1 MNGSTNMVAV
11 GWLGLALGL
20 AGFMASPVS
29 ADDIIFN
36 PVAPNFGSLAIG
48 ESASMNILVINNNGP
63 QLVRSAE
70 LREEGAFRITYQSEP
85 TPLYWL
91 GGDEE
96 KLVIEVT
103 FTPTTVG
110 SADTVLEVVA
120 GGVVYAVT
128 ITGYGVPA
136 TVLSQMDGILAFF
149 DASVAANTL
158 VGAGPGKSAD
168 GRLGA
173 LRNMIEEARRLIL
186 EGYVA
191 DACDQLQDALNRV
204 DGDPHI
210 PDFAAGAAAG
220 ELAARLDGVLDVLGC
235 P

>member
-29 ADDIIFN
+29 AADVIFN
-36 PVAPNFGSLAIG
+36 PVAPDFGPVVIG
-48 ESASMNILVINNNGP
+48 ESASMSIVVINNNGP
-63 QLVRSAE
+63 LLVGSAE
-70 LREEGAFRITYQSEP
+70 LREEDPFRITDRSE
-85 TPLYWL
+85 TPPLFWETR
-91 GGDEE
+91 GEE
-96 KLVIEVT
+96 LIVEVT
-103 FTPTTVG
+103 FTPTMVG
-110 SADTVLEVVA
+110 SADTVLEVEA
-120 GGVVYAVT
+120 AGVVHAVT

-136 TVLSQMDGILAFF
+136 SVLSQMDAILAFF
-149 DASVAANTL
+149 DASAANGTL
-158 VGAGPGKSAD
+158 VGAGPGRSAD

-186 EGYVA
+186 EGSIA
-191 DACDQLQDALNRV
+191 DACDPLQDALNRV

-210 PDFAAGAAAG
+210 PDFAMGDAAG
-220 ELAARLDGVLDVLGC
+220 ELADRLRGLLDALGC